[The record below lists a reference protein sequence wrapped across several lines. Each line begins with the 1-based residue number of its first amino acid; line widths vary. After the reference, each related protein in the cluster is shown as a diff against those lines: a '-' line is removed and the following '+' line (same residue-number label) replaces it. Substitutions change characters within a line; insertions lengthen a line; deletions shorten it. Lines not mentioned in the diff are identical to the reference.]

1 MKVKFFSFIGLLIS
15 FALLFA
21 ALPLAHDYD
30 FLGVFMLLAFTSIIF
45 FSVYAV
51 AENRVDFIIAI
62 CLAVPGALIHWIEAL
77 DNSFYAQIIDMI
89 FSMLLYCYVSYII
102 LKYIFHTKV
111 VSVNVIYGAV
121 CVYML
126 FGFIWA
132 TAFTILETASPG
144 SFSGLDPAPTHF
156 NYAAIVNY
164 HIKSLFYFSYITLT
178 TLGYGNIAPNTV
190 AASAMAAGEAIVG
203 QLYITILIARLVGLH
218 ISQHAE

>member
-1 MKVKFFSFIGLLIS
+1 M
-15 FALLFA
+15 LFA

-30 FLGVFMLLAFTSIIF
+30 FLGVFMLLAFTAIIF

-62 CLAVPGALIHWIEAL
+62 CLAIPGALIHWIKAL

-102 LKYIFHTKV
+102 LKYIFHSKV

-144 SFSGLDPAPTHF
+144 SFIGLEAPPNNY

-164 HIKSLFYFSYITLT
+164 YIKSLFYFSYITLT

-190 AASAMAAGEAIVG
+190 AASALAAGEAIVG

-218 ISQHAE
+218 ISQHAKS